1 MRKRILATIAA
12 GSAAVLMLSG
22 FDSAMTVEQLTENS
36 MNAMTQ
42 MTSMSATMHGQA
54 TAGVHV
60 SQGGENG
67 ATMDIPMNGTLD
79 LNMDLNMEPLQAAI
93 SFSYAADAMGQGG
106 TGTFQ
111 LFMVEN
117 EDGTGTA
124 YAGQSADG
132 GQMEWN
138 ASTAD
143 AETFAQVKDAMKA
156 AMSGDISAITS
167 MSGDSS
173 LDPAALTAMME
184 KYKEQFLGKA
194 QLTPQSVTAVNG
206 KECYELT
213 ADLNGDDITQMMNDV
228 MSAAGQVVDT
238 SSLQMMQP
246 ILGGLALH
254 MESRYDVETFL
265 PVEAVI
271 DMGGSDFSAFSEML
285 ASSITGG
292 AEGVTASV
300 DVSALNM
307 TAGFKCNE
315 PVTVTV
321 PQEALDAANS
331 SSTGTGTDLT
341 TGGIGGLLGGTD
353 DGTDY
358 SGLDTTDEGPVQNAD
373 GTYQIAYED
382 FEGNTY
388 TANVATPDGLTLG
401 YGSDN
406 YLGFNDSGY
415 DLSVNYLVSYQDTP
429 EMAVD
434 DDLDV
439 SFMESDS
446 DYSEVSRTEVMQ
458 TALPDGTVVYYG
470 SNFYRYNG
478 YLLGGTVCA
487 LQVGDAVVKFEIEK
501 DDENNDRVAATE
513 EEIQQYASVIT
524 PAA

>member
-36 MNAMTQ
+36 RNAMAQ
-42 MTSMSATMHGQA
+42 MTSMSATMHGEA
-54 TAGVHV
+54 AAAVHV

-79 LNMDLNMEPLQAAI
+79 MNMTFSMEPLQADI
-93 SFSYAADAMGQGG
+93 SFNYAVDAMGQGG
-106 TGTFQ
+106 SGSFQ
-111 LFMVEN
+111 VYMVEN

-143 AETFAQVKDAMKA
+143 AETFAQVKEAVKA
-156 AMSGDISAITS
+156 AMSGDLSALSS

-173 LDPAALTAMME
+173 FDPAALTAMMD
-184 KYKEQFLGKA
+184 KYKEQFMGKA
-194 QLTPQSVTAVNG
+194 QLTPQSVTADG

-213 ADLNGDDITQMMNDV
+213 ADLNGDDISQVLTDV
-228 MSAAGQVVDT
+228 MSAAGQAVDT
-238 SSLQMMQP
+238 SSLQMIQP
-246 ILGGLALH
+246 ILGGFVLH
-254 MESRYDVETFL
+254 MESRYDAQTFL
-265 PVEAVI
+265 PVDMVI
-271 DMGGSDFSAFSEML
+271 DLGGSDFSALSDMI
-285 ASSITGG
+285 AGSMTGG
-292 AEGVTASV
+292 AEGVSASV

-307 TAGFKCNE
+307 TASFKCNE

-321 PQEALDAANS
+321 PQDVIDAANS
-331 SSTGTGTDLT
+331 GSTGTDIA
-341 TGGIGGLLGGTD
+341 TGGIGGLLGTD

-358 SGLDTTDEGPVQNAD
+358 SGLDTTDEGPIQNAD
-373 GTYQIAYED
+373 GTYQIVYED
-382 FEGNTY
+382 FEGNKY
-388 TANVATPDGLTLG
+388 AANVATPEGLTLG
-401 YGSDN
+401 YGSEN

-415 DLSVNYLVSYQDTP
+415 DLDVNYLVSYQDTP

-434 DDLDV
+434 DGLDV
-439 SFMESDS
+439 TFMEDNS
-446 DYSEVSRTEVMQ
+446 DYSEVSRTDVMQ
-458 TALPDGTVVYYG
+458 TTLPDGTVVYYG
-470 SNFYRYNG
+470 NNFYRYNG

-487 LQVGDAVVKFEIEK
+487 MQAGDSVVKFEIEK
-501 DDENNDRVAATE
+501 DDENNDRIAATE
-513 EEIQQYASVIT
+513 EEIQQYASVIS

>member
-1 MRKRILATIAA
+1 
-12 GSAAVLMLSG
+12 
-22 FDSAMTVEQLTENS
+22 
-36 MNAMTQ
+36 
-42 MTSMSATMHGQA
+42 
-54 TAGVHV
+54 
-60 SQGGENG
+60 
-67 ATMDIPMNGTLD
+67 MD
-79 LNMDLNMEPLQAAI
+79 
-93 SFSYAADAMGQGG
+93 
-106 TGTFQ
+106 
-111 LFMVEN
+111 
-117 EDGTGTA
+117 
-124 YAGQSADG
+124 
-132 GQMEWN
+132 
-138 ASTAD
+138 
-143 AETFAQVKDAMKA
+143 
-156 AMSGDISAITS
+156 
-167 MSGDSS
+167 
-173 LDPAALTAMME
+173 
-184 KYKEQFLGKA
+184 KYKEQFLGRA
-194 QLTPQSVTAVNG
+194 QLTPQSVTAADG

-213 ADLNGDDITQMMNDV
+213 ADLNGDDITQVLNDV

-246 ILGGLALH
+246 FLGGLVMH
-254 MESRYDVETFL
+254 MESKYDVDTFL
-265 PVEAVI
+265 PVEALI
-271 DMGGSDFSAFSEML
+271 DLGGSDFSAISEML
-285 ASSITGG
+285 ASSMTGG

-331 SSTGTGTDLT
+331 SSTGTDLT
-341 TGGIGGLLGGTD
+341 AGGIGGLLGGTD
-353 DGTDY
+353 DGTDF

-401 YGSDN
+401 YGSEN

-415 DLSVNYLVSYQDTP
+415 DLSVNYMVSYQDTP

-434 DDLDV
+434 DDLDI
-439 SFMESDS
+439 SYMESDS

-470 SNFYRYNG
+470 SNFYRYND

-487 LQVGDAVVKFEIEK
+487 LQAGDAVVKFEIEK

-513 EEIQQYASVIT
+513 EEIQQYASMIT

>member
-22 FDSAMTVEQLTENS
+22 FDSAMTAEQLTENS
-36 MNAMTQ
+36 MNAMAQ
-42 MTSMSATMHGQA
+42 LTSMSATMHGQA
-54 TAGVHV
+54 DAGVHV
-60 SQGGENG
+60 SQEGDDG
-67 ATMDIPMNGTLD
+67 ATMDIPMSGTID

-93 SFSYAADAMGQGG
+93 SFSFAADAMGQGG

-111 LFMVEN
+111 LYLVEN

-124 YAGQSADG
+124 YAGQSSDD

-138 ASTAD
+138 ANTAD
-143 AETFAQVKDAMKA
+143 AETFAQVKEAMKA
-156 AMSGDISAITS
+156 AMSGDMTAISS

-173 LDPAALTAMME
+173 LDPAALSAMMD
-184 KYKEQFLGKA
+184 KYKEQFLGRA
-194 QLTPQSVTAVNG
+194 QLTPQSVTAADG

-213 ADLNGDDITQMMNDV
+213 ADLNGADITQVLNDV

-246 ILGGLALH
+246 FLGGLVMH
-254 MESRYDVETFL
+254 MESKYDVDTFL
-265 PVEAVI
+265 PVEALI
-271 DMGGSDFSAFSEML
+271 DLGGSEFSTISERL
-285 ASSITGG
+285 ASSMTGG

-331 SSTGTGTDLT
+331 SGTGTDLT
-341 TGGIGGLLGGTD
+341 AGGIGGLLGGTD
-353 DGTDY
+353 DGTDF

-401 YGSDN
+401 YGSEN

-415 DLSVNYLVSYQDTP
+415 DLSVNYMVSYQDTP

-434 DDLDV
+434 DDLDI
-439 SFMESDS
+439 SYMESDS

-487 LQVGDAVVKFEIEK
+487 LQVGDAVVKFEVEK

-513 EEIQQYASVIT
+513 EEIQQYASMIT

>member
-36 MNAMTQ
+36 KNAMAQ
-42 MTSMSATMHGQA
+42 MTSMSATMHGEA
-54 TAGVHV
+54 AAAVHV

-67 ATMDIPMNGTLD
+67 ATMDIPMNGSLD
-79 LNMDLNMEPLQAAI
+79 MNMTFSMEPLQADI
-93 SFSYAADAMGQGG
+93 SFNYAVDAMGQGG
-106 TGTFQ
+106 SGSFQ
-111 LFMVEN
+111 VYMVEN

-143 AETFAQVKDAMKA
+143 AETFAQVKEAVKA
-156 AMSGDISAITS
+156 AMSGDLSALSS

-173 LDPAALTAMME
+173 FDPAALTAMMD
-184 KYKEQFLGKA
+184 KYKEQFMGKA
-194 QLTPQSVTAVNG
+194 QLTPQSVTADG

-213 ADLNGDDITQMMNDV
+213 ADLNGDDISQVLTDV
-228 MSAAGQVVDT
+228 MSAAGQAVDT
-238 SSLQMMQP
+238 SSLQMIQP
-246 ILGGLALH
+246 ILGGFVLH
-254 MESRYDVETFL
+254 MESRYDAQTFL
-265 PVEAVI
+265 PVDMVI
-271 DMGGSDFSAFSEML
+271 DLGGSDFSAFSDLIAGSM
-285 ASSITGG
+285 TGG
-292 AEGVTASV
+292 AEGVSASV
-300 DVSALNM
+300 DVSA
-307 TAGFKCNE
+307 
-315 PVTVTV
+315 
-321 PQEALDAANS
+321 
-331 SSTGTGTDLT
+331 
-341 TGGIGGLLGGTD
+341 GGLLGTD

-358 SGLDTTDEGPVQNAD
+358 SGLDTTDEGPIQNAD
-373 GTYQIAYED
+373 GTYQIVYED
-382 FEGNTY
+382 FEGNKY
-388 TANVATPDGLTLG
+388 AANVATPEGLTLG
-401 YGSDN
+401 YGSEN

-415 DLSVNYLVSYQDTP
+415 DLDVNYLVSYQDTP

-439 SFMESDS
+439 SFMEDNS

-458 TALPDGTVVYYG
+458 TSLPDGTVVYYG

-501 DDENNDRVAATE
+501 DDENNDRIAATE
-513 EEIQQYASVIT
+513 EEIQQYASVIS